1 MGWAENMQNASF
13 RGVTFDVT
21 RTRDDVSRDHA
32 EYKYPNVDGADLKD
46 LGRNPRPFRLTA
58 FLWGAAYEYKLQ
70 QLVAVLDTPGFGE
83 LIHPIY
89 GSIPS
94 VIVTSYGI
102 DHDAENPDSCTVELN
117 FLENTTGTALFSTAL
132 PELFGASLFD
142 ELDALTARLADF
154 FDAVTAPLNTVN
166 SLIKRAKTVES
177 TLINT
182 LYEFRDDVSYTAE
195 QMVALAEM
203 PKEFIQAFSQVLEI
217 HTSNVASSV
226 PALAIDAPVTTIGL
240 ASSAPDVAA
249 SSTVVVSWNEVVEDM
264 DELVALP
271 ESFVNGDVTPV
282 VPLPADASAS
292 DVQDVK
298 AAYSVSAV
306 TELASAATAILS
318 DDEQAEKLTPDDIE
332 KLVDDVRTRIQSSI
346 DFLRN
351 RYEPGRELIT
361 ETADPV
367 GIMWLE
373 LVGQMKTIALA
384 VQKLGL
390 LVLARR
396 PPLIRRR
403 VQADS
408 CLRLLAHLWYS
419 DHSRATELERLNPHV
434 REPNLITAG
443 MVLNA
448 YAK

>member
-1 MGWAENMQNASF
+1 M
-13 RGVTFDVT
+13 
-21 RTRDDVSRDHA
+21 
-32 EYKYPNVDGADLKD
+32 
-46 LGRNPRPFRLTA
+46 
-58 FLWGAAYEYKLQ
+58 
-70 QLVAVLDTPGFGE
+70 
-83 LIHPIY
+83 
-89 GSIPS
+89 
-94 VIVTSYGI
+94 
-102 DHDAENPDSCTVELN
+102 
-117 FLENTTGTALFSTAL
+117 
-132 PELFGASLFD
+132 
-142 ELDALTARLADF
+142 
-154 FDAVTAPLNTVN
+154 
-166 SLIKRAKTVES
+166 ES

-195 QMVALAEM
+195 QMVELAEM
-203 PKEFIQAFSQVLEI
+203 PKQFIQAFSEVLEV

-226 PALAIDAPVTTIGL
+226 PALAASTPVTTIGL
-240 ASSAPDVAA
+240 ASTAPDVAA

-408 CLRLLAHLWYS
+408 CLRLLAHLWYA

-443 MVLNA
+443 TILNA